1 MRLSVRRLRKMR
13 WWLPGCRFFPL
24 LLGDAIERTSASL
37 SITERVDRFRSAAT
51 DALALALHNYALV
64 FDCLKTGTL
73 VLRYA

>member
-1 MRLSVRRLRKMR
+1 MH

-24 LLGDAIERTSASL
+24 LLGDAIERTSAYS

-51 DALALALHNYALV
+51 DALALALHNTRSYLN
-64 FDCLKTGTL
+64 FLKTGTL